1 MLPGQLLK
9 QTVQGSLRGQPVDS
23 ALLALHVLLHVSSE
37 GTVTDGAVAFEG
49 GGVPWFWSIGSQS
62 SSGAIRP
69 DTCRSWLGDP
79 GPKGAEIAACSI
91 LRLASSVLIRPNML
105 GRIGGALVPH
115 ARA

>member
-49 GGVPWFWSIGSQS
+49 GGGCRG
-62 SSGAIRP
+62 SGASAHSP
-69 DTCRSWLGDP
+69 AQGPSGLTPAGLGWVTLDQR
-79 GPKGAEIAACSI
+79 E
-91 LRLASSVLIRPNML
+91 LR
-105 GRIGGALVPH
+105 
-115 ARA
+115 

>member
-49 GGVPWFWSIGSQS
+49 GG
-62 SSGAIRP
+62 
-69 DTCRSWLGDP
+69 GDVVL
-79 GPKGAEIAACSI
+79 ENRLTVQ
-91 LRLASSVLIRPNML
+91 LRGHQA
-105 GRIGGALVPH
+105 
-115 ARA
+115 

>member
-37 GTVTDGAVAFEG
+37 GTVTDGAVAFG
-49 GGVPWFWSIGSQS
+49 GGAWFWSIGSQS

-79 GPKGAEIAACSI
+79 GPKGAEVAACSI
-91 LRLASSVLIRPNML
+91 LPPSIVC
-105 GRIGGALVPH
+105 PH
-115 ARA
+115 QA